1 MKKFSSSEKSF
12 YRQEFMRT
20 KSLRMH
26 FLRTIFFND
35 ENSLPSVWFAFFVEN
50 FKIELFYN
58 DFQLWIGVS
67 GSLRLRSDYHESIE
81 CDIELFPGNNKEER
95 NKKEE
100 IY

>member
-1 MKKFSSSEKSF
+1 MKKAFTDKNSCELNF
-12 YRQEFMRT
+12 YGCI
-20 KSLRMH
+20 

-81 CDIELFPGNNKEER
+81 CEIELFPGNNKEER

>member
-1 MKKFSSSEKSF
+1 MKKAFTDKNSCELNF
-12 YRQEFMRT
+12 YGCI
-20 KSLRMH
+20 

-35 ENSLPSVWFAFFVEN
+35 ENSLPSVWLEFFVEN

-81 CDIELFPGNNKEER
+81 CDIELFPGNNKKGR
-95 NKKEE
+95 NLLKR
-100 IY
+100 